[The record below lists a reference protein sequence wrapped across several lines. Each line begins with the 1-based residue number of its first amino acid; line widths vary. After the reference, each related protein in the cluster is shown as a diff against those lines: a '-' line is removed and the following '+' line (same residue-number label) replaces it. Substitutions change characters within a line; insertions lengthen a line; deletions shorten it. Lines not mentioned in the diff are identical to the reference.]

1 MFFFVGSVLFI
12 YLMVKLYIFL
22 GMFSKA
28 VYQYFLAVLR
38 EKFHML
44 RRTSPDDI
52 SSFVIR
58 LLSSSLTFLAPR
70 VLNGNDRTGC
80 SHDYSCLYECI

>member
-1 MFFFVGSVLFI
+1 MFFIVGSVLFI
-12 YLMVKLYIFL
+12 YLVVKLYIL
-22 GMFSKA
+22 LDMFSKA

-52 SSFVIR
+52 SSFVMR
-58 LLSSSLTFLAPR
+58 LLSSSLTFFSTSR
-70 VLNGNDRTGC
+70 VERK
-80 SHDYSCLYECI
+80 